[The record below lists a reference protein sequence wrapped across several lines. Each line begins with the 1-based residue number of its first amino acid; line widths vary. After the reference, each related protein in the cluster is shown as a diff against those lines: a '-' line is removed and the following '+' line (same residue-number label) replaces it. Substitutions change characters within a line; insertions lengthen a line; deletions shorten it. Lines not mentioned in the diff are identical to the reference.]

1 MNTESYI
8 YGTSFYHRFDV
19 RPKLLFTLLY
29 SVAVFFVHSWYGLSA
44 SILLP
49 AAVFFISL
57 GGKELWKAFLRLLP
71 VLVLLVV
78 FLPLQERDGRALFS
92 LSGLVLITREGLERV
107 CRLAVR
113 FSSLSLALMLL
124 MFTERSENIIRGL
137 RFYHLPYSVSLLLSM
152 ILRFIPFLGAEFE
165 EIRDAMSLR
174 LNESKRGFP
183 VMPSITAFTVAAV
196 RMIPDTAAALEER
209 GYGRSGRT
217 EYGKLEY
224 APGLL
229 TQFAI
234 SAIVPVIFVVFL
246 R

>member
-29 SVAVFFVHSWYGLSA
+29 SVSVFLIHSWYGLSA
-44 SILLP
+44 AILLP
-49 AAVFFISL
+49 SAIFFLSL

-71 VLVLLVV
+71 VLVLLVI
-78 FLPLQERDGRALFS
+78 FIPLQDRDGRAL
-92 LSGLVLITREGLERV
+92 LSISGTVIVTREGLGRV

-113 FSSLSLALMLL
+113 FSSLSLILML
-124 MFTERSENIIRGL
+124 MIFTERSENIIRGL

-152 ILRFIPFLGAEFE
+152 ILRFIPYLGAEFE

-174 LNESKRGFP
+174 LREGKRGFP

-196 RMIPDTAAALEER
+196 RMIPDTAASLEER